1 MQEQPPKQK
10 GVRVT
15 TSSVAQTIEHFCK
28 EKNIPL
34 QKIDFD
40 LLGFKTEISSSTT
53 DEKPK
58 TATYPVNEQEWL
70 DKTLSFRQSYDIFL
84 RFATPSPDFQL
95 QIGFGGNKSLTSVL
109 ALIKPTSVIT
119 NLDNVEDRIE
129 NELNKRKLKL
139 GMLVGIYDENMKKGI
154 KSLADYLRN
163 GSKLEREFKIELFN
177 GPEFIPTRDDKL
189 DVVFQKSEDGNVK
202 PGVFSTTSGSTVM
215 VYVKAKLGKESR
227 DAKGRFLE
235 VVEPKITNETEIK
248 VGEGIE
254 IIDSEDERVY
264 KAKKTGFIVFDGTNL
279 DVTEEMALHEVS
291 LKTGSIDAGM
301 DANAKLDITDD
312 NPDSEAIG
320 DNMSVRAAVVNV
332 QGSVG
337 ANAKIEAKE
346 VSIGGQTHRTSK
358 IVSVKAKIK
367 NHKGYI
373 EADEVEIETLEG
385 GEVVA
390 KKAVIGTT
398 VGGKIKADECYI
410 KVMGNNNIIETTKL
424 VEIEKPQGGENRI
437 SVEAAANASDMKQL
451 TDLEAKISKLQKSI
465 EEKDEY
471 LKKELKDI
479 ESATSSVNEIKAK
492 IEEERKKNSPL
503 ANVLLAKLKHFSVN
517 VDKAKEVQKVLEDEK
532 EELKHLLEEADLL
545 QYRVLDAKIK
555 AMDTWQG
562 YNFVSF
568 KLIYPPREFTYKVME
583 GSEKKEIILKKIS
596 EVDYEIFAL

>member
-1 MQEQPPKQK
+1 MQVEPPKQK

-15 TSSVAQTIEHFCK
+15 TSSVVQTIEHFCK
-28 EKNIPL
+28 EKNLPV

-58 TATYPVNEQEWL
+58 TASYPIDTKEWL

-84 RFATPSPDFQL
+84 RLATVSSDFQ
-95 QIGFGGNKSLTSVL
+95 INVGFGGNKSLTSVI
-109 ALIKPTSVIT
+109 AFIKPTSIIT
-119 NLDNVEDRIE
+119 NLENIE
-129 NELNKRKLKL
+129 ERLETELNKKKLKL
-139 GMLVGIYDENMKKGI
+139 GMLVGIYDENMKKNI
-154 KSLADYLRN
+154 KTLADYLRA
-163 GSKLEREFKIELFN
+163 GSKLERDYKIELFT
-177 GPEFIPTRDDKL
+177 GPEFVPTRDDKMDL
-189 DVVFQKSEDGNVK
+189 VFQKSEDGAIK
-202 PGVFSTTSGSTVM
+202 PGVFSTTIGSAVM
-215 VYVKAKLGKESR
+215 IYLKAKMGVESR

-235 VVEPKITNETEIK
+235 VVEPKVSAEVEIK
-248 VGEGIE
+248 TGDGIE

-264 KAKKTGFIVFDGTNL
+264 KAKKNGFIVFDGASL

-337 ANAKIEAKE
+337 ANASITAKE
-346 VSIGGQTHRTSK
+346 VNIGGQTHRTSK
-358 IVSVKAKIK
+358 IISTKAHIK

-373 EADEVEIETLEG
+373 EADEVEIDTLEG

-390 KKAVIGTT
+390 KKATIGTS

-410 KVMGNNNIIETTKL
+410 KVLGSNNVIETTKL
-424 VEIEKPQGGENRI
+424 VDIENPQGGENRI
-437 SVEAAANASDMKQL
+437 VVEAAANAADMKVL
-451 TDLEAKISKLQKSI
+451 KDLEEKISKLQKSVD
-465 EEKDEY
+465 EKDEY
-471 LKKELKDI
+471 LKKELKEIEGASASVADI
-479 ESATSSVNEIKAK
+479 KLK

-503 ANVLLAKLKHFSVN
+503 ANVLLAKLKHFSAN
-517 VDKAKEVQKVLEDEK
+517 VDKAKEVQAAVTEEK
-532 EELKHLLEEADLL
+532 AELKTLFEEADLL

-555 AMDTWQG
+555 ALSTWKG

-568 KLIYPPREFTYKVME
+568 KLIYPPREFTYKIME
-583 GSEKKEIILKKIS
+583 GSEAKEIILKKIS

>member
-58 TATYPVNEQEWL
+58 TATYPINEEEWL

-84 RFATPSPDFQL
+84 RFATPSPDFQVQL
-95 QIGFGGNKSLTSVL
+95 GFGGNKYLTSVI
-109 ALIKPTSVIT
+109 AFIKPTSILA
-119 NLDNVEDRIE
+119 NLENIE
-129 NELNKRKLKL
+129 EKLETELNKKKLRL
-139 GMLVGIYDENMKKGI
+139 GMMIGIYDENMKKSI
-154 KSLADYLRN
+154 KSLADYLRS
-163 GSKLEREFKIELFN
+163 GSKLERDFKIDIFN
-177 GPEFIPTRDDKL
+177 GPEFVPTRDDKL
-189 DVVFQKSEDGNVK
+189 DLLFQKTDGGNVK
-202 PGVFSTTSGSTVM
+202 PGVFSTTAGSTVM
-215 VYVKAKLGKESR
+215 VYIKAKLGKESR
-227 DAKGRFLE
+227 DSKGRFLE
-235 VVEPKITNETEIK
+235 VVEPKVTNETDIK

-254 IIDSEDERVY
+254 IIDSDDERVY
-264 KAKKTGFIVFDGTNL
+264 KAKKTGFIVFDGASL

-320 DNMSVRAAVVNV
+320 DNMSVRAAVINV
-332 QGSVG
+332 QGSIG
-337 ANAKIEAKE
+337 ANASIEAKE
-346 VSIGGQTHRTSK
+346 VSIGGQTHKTSK
-358 IVSVKAKIK
+358 IIAGKAHIK

-373 EADEVEIETLEG
+373 EADEVEIDTLEG

-390 KKAVIGTT
+390 KKAVIGTSI
-398 VGGKIKADECYI
+398 GGKVKADECYI
-410 KVMGNNNIIETTKL
+410 KVLGSNNIIETTKL
-424 VEIEKPQGGENRI
+424 VEIENPQGGENKI
-437 SVEAAANASDMKQL
+437 VVEAAANAGDMKEL
-451 TDLEAKISKLQKSI
+451 NDLEAKISKLQKGI
-465 EEKDEY
+465 EEKEEY
-471 LKKELKDI
+471 LKKELKEV
-479 ESATSSVNEIKAK
+479 ESATASVNEIKAK

-503 ANVLLAKLKHFSVN
+503 ANVLLAKLKHFSAN
-517 VDKAKEVQKVLEDEK
+517 LDKAKEVQKVLADEK
-532 EELKHLLEEADLL
+532 EELKHLLEETDLL

-555 AMDTWQG
+555 AVNTWKG

-568 KLIYPPREFTYKVME
+568 KLIYPPREFTYRVME
-583 GSEKKEIILKKIS
+583 GSETKEIILKKIS